1 MKENKDINIKSDK
14 ILEKL
19 EKYLKIL
26 ESNDKGKEFL
36 AREISDVI
44 AELESKADFLN
55 KNFKNT
61 LQDLSKEI
69 EGLKEEN
76 YILKKVP
83 EKIKKLLEKFVF
95 DVSDNINKK
104 FNFDKT
110 VENLKSEIDFF
121 DKFRFKKILT
131 TILISCIVSIIGSGI
146 GTYFILNKY
155 PPQTK
160 FEAINPKEINV
171 DGDVNVFDM
180 NGNLSK
186 NYKNKADKTN
196 NKVKK
201 D

>member
-83 EKIKKLLEKFVF
+83 EKIERLLEKFVF

-131 TILISCIVSIIGSGI
+131 TILISCIVSIIGSSI

-171 DGDVNVFDM
+171 DGDINVFDM

-186 NYKNKADKTN
+186 KYKNKADKTN